1 MHICPTSLSHEK
13 KEYFFEQHNFG
24 SMKKHDFEPVHLR
37 ERLLPSGKKT
47 LYLDIVY
54 DGQRKKES
62 LGLYLEPETDKGAK
76 TRNNAIMRMAEEKR
90 VQRMVEV
97 VRDGL
102 EVVSPGADKVVL
114 TEWLEEQRQYYHD
127 HGNNNYS
134 KTIHNI
140 IRQLGLY
147 AKKGMRLKDVTPKFL
162 RSFLEHLRSDGAN
175 KYGGRLC
182 PETIYTYFT
191 VLSILMNK
199 AVRLDL
205 IPRNPFH
212 KLAKAEKPQ
221 RRTKKRDYL
230 TMDELQRLAKAECDD
245 WRVKKAFMF
254 CCFTG
259 LRYIDVSRLKW
270 RQIVKLGND
279 EYQLE
284 MTQQKTMEP
293 VYIPLSKNARKW
305 LPEKGDNGRENLV
318 FQFRDRSI
326 IYDYLNEW
334 GKRAGIEKH
343 LIFHMSRHTCATM
356 LLYYGA
362 DLYTVSK
369 ILGHTSIKS
378 TQIYAKVVDGMKR
391 RAVDNVP
398 DVSKE

>member
-1 MHICPTSLSHEK
+1 MEK
-13 KEYFFEQHNFG
+13 KHEF
-24 SMKKHDFEPVHLR
+24 DPVHIR
-37 ERLLPSGKKT
+37 AKEIKGGKKS
-47 LYLDIVY
+47 LYFDIVS
-54 DGQRKKES
+54 DGVRRKEH
-62 LGLYLEPETDKGAK
+62 LGLYLMPEDSKGAK
-76 TRNNAIMRMAEEKR
+76 SANKSIMRMAEEMKAKR
-90 VQRMVEV
+90 TLEV
-97 VRDGL
+97 MRDGL
-102 EVVSPGADKVVL
+102 QIEDHSKGNIVL
-114 TEWLEEQRQYYHD
+114 MDWLQEQVDYYRN
-127 HGNNNYS
+127 HGNIMYAR
-134 KTIHNI
+134 TIHNI
-140 IRQLGLY
+140 LRHLSNFPQC
-147 AKKGMRLKDVTPKFL
+147 KKGMRIKNVTPNWL
-162 RSFLEHLRSDGAN
+162 RQFLEYLRGDNVN

-199 AVRLDL
+199 AVRLEM
-205 IPRNPFH
+205 IPSNPFH
-212 KLAKAEKPQ
+212 KLSQAEKPQ
-221 RRTKKRDYL
+221 RRTKKREFL
-230 TMDELQRLAKAECDD
+230 TMEELGKLAKAECDD

-270 RQIVKLGND
+270 KHIQKLGD
-279 EYQLE
+279 GTYQMDL
-284 MTQQKTMEP
+284 TQKKTQEP
-293 VYIPLSKNARKW
+293 VYVPLSKNAMKW
-305 LPEKGDNGRENLV
+305 LPKKGDNGRENYV

-326 IYDYLNEW
+326 IYKYLQDW

-391 RAVDNVP
+391 KAVDNVP
-398 DVSKE
+398 ELDIGED